1 VVLFAV
7 LKLGESCEPGSSP
20 DGMEWLM
27 LCNC

>member
-7 LKLGESCEPGSSP
+7 LKLGESCEPGSSA
-20 DGMEWLM
+20 DGMEWFM